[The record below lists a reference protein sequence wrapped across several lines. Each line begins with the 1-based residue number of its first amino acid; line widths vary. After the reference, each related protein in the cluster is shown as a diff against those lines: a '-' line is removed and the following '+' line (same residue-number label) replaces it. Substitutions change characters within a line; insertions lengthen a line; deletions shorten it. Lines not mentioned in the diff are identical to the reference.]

1 MPYSLITDENDL
13 LSLKNLHPGNF
24 ALVMATGIISIG
36 MSLLGNRVLADILFL
51 FALCAWIVLLVLS
64 LLRLMRFAAQLRDEL
79 LNPRLVFSYF
89 TLVAATNIVGLLLLD
104 NGYSMLA
111 IACWIIAFGA
121 WCSLLYLAFS
131 VLTFL
136 SHEHNVNIV
145 HGGWLITIVGTQ
157 SLVLLGAR
165 IAPALGQYA
174 GYMMVEVHMLWGLG
188 LIFYGIFV
196 TLFCYR
202 IFFLNLDPKDISPL
216 LWVIMGASAI
226 SASAGT
232 SLMTSDSYLPFLQ
245 AQRPFIDGVTL
256 MLWAWA
262 TWWLPM
268 LALFGIWKHIIRKLP
283 LRYEPILWSFVF
295 PLGMYA
301 VASAKLGLAAE
312 FPPLQW
318 ISMVMIWVAFVAW
331 LMVLAGMVRNI
342 VKLSNSG
349 KLQDET

>member
-1 MPYSLITDENDL
+1 VPATLSSPEKSL
-13 LSLKNLHPGNF
+13 LSVQYLHPGNF

-36 MSLLGNRVLADILFL
+36 MGLLGNRVLADFLFL
-51 FALCAWIVLLVLS
+51 FALCAWIVLLALS
-64 LLRLMRFAAQLRDEL
+64 LLRLLRFAAQLRDEL

-104 NGYSMLA
+104 RGYPTSAMV
-111 IACWIIAFGA
+111 CWVIAFGA

-157 SLVLLGAR
+157 SLVLLGSR
-165 IAPALGQYA
+165 IAPLLGHYA

-232 SLMTSDSYLPFLQ
+232 GLMTADPYLPFLQ

-268 LALFGIWKHIIRKLP
+268 LVLFGIWKHVIRKMP
-283 LRYEPILWSFVF
+283 LRYEPVLWSFVF

-318 ISMVMIWVAFVAW
+318 ISIVMIWVAFTAW
-331 LMVLAGMVRNI
+331 LMVLAGLVRKI
-342 VKLSNSG
+342 LKISLSG
-349 KLQDET
+349 KEA